1 MIRVLIVNETRL
13 MCSVL
18 GAVLHEEEDIFV
30 VGYATAVA
38 EAIEK
43 SKDADVLLVDIG
55 LPDDGAIQITQTV
68 DRRKNG
74 THVVITGMEKAPEM
88 ILTYIEAGAS
98 GYVLQEVGL
107 EELLQNVRAVHKEEA
122 VASPEIVAKLIARV
136 SELSEKCLDKEA
148 VLQQLETLTPRETE
162 VLEAVSEG
170 LTNKE
175 IGERLTIEP
184 GTVKNHVHN
193 ILDKLNVSSRHKAA
207 EIYEQQN

>member
-18 GAVLHEEEDIFV
+18 GAVLREEEDIYV

-55 LPDDGAIQITQTV
+55 LPDDGAIQITQAI

-74 THVVITGMEKAPEM
+74 THVIITGMEKAPEM

-148 VLQQLETLTPRETE
+148 VLQQLETLTPREQE
-162 VLEAVSEG
+162 VLEAISEG